1 VCGFFLKKYVF
12 CAVVFGTVG
21 VVFFIYKK
29 KNSSKGAH
37 DRPPLHPPRRKNSF
51 SLSLSLCP
59 GGTYIEMVQTVL
71 ESPEP
76 SLPPNTERRQFSN
89 ELRQFASSCVHKN
102 PKERL
107 PADILLGSPWFQKH
121 SATSLDVSVNALRSW
136 IRR

>member
-1 VCGFFLKKYVF
+1 
-12 CAVVFGTVG
+12 
-21 VVFFIYKK
+21 
-29 KNSSKGAH
+29 
-37 DRPPLHPPRRKNSF
+37 
-51 SLSLSLCP
+51 
-59 GGTYIEMVQTVL
+59 MVQTVL